1 MTQHKNVFSLFAK
14 SCVEHEVGGKTLN
27 FYPISLPMLRK
38 IRPMVGPFVKAMG
51 VLFGSRTLQDVTV
64 ITQRSVNPESGREE
78 AITQSNPL
86 DQATLDGRAAARAKA
101 LTDAVEEVFSDRN
114 FNTLASLLMDSLR
127 DDCPR
132 RPTPEEV
139 QEFADQ
145 LDLQLAGEMLAGWWK
160 ASGRVFG
167 DVGEKAAAMVKAKT
181 KDALAAAQ
189 SPAPVPAQDELPRTE
204 S

>member
-1 MTQHKNVFSLFAK
+1 MTQDKNVFSLFAK
-14 SCVEHEVGGKTLN
+14 SCVEHEVAGRKLN

-51 VLFGSRTLQDVTV
+51 TIFGSRVLQDVTV
-64 ITQRSVNPESGREE
+64 ITQREPNPETGKE
-78 AITQSNPL
+78 ATMTQSIPL
-86 DQATLDGRAAARAKA
+86 DQKVLDGRAAARAKA
-101 LTDAVEEVFSDRN
+101 MTEAVEEVFSDAN
-114 FNTLASLLMDSLR
+114 FNTLAALLMDSLR

-132 RPTPEEV
+132 RPTPEQV

-145 LDLQLAGEMLAGWWK
+145 LDLQLVGEMLAGWWK
-160 ASGRVFG
+160 ASARVFG
-167 DVGEKAAAMVKAKT
+167 DVGEQAAAMVKART

-189 SPAPVPAQDELPRTE
+189 SPVAPTDELPRTE